1 MIIRIVNIKK
11 DNHRR
16 KSKFTGKIVGAV
28 DVNLF
33 RFIPTELQRKS
44 LRPAA
49 LNFPENL
56 ETIKKPGGFS

>member
-1 MIIRIVNIKK
+1 MIIGIFNINK

-16 KSKFTGKIVGAV
+16 KSKFTGKIMGVV

-33 RFIPTELQRKS
+33 RFIPTALQRKS
-44 LRPAA
+44 SRPAA
-49 LNFPENL
+49 LNLPENL